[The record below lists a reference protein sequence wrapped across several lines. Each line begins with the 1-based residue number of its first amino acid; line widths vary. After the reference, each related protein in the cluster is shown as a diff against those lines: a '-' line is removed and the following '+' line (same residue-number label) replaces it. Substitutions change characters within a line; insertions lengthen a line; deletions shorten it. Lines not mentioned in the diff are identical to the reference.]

1 MSAVVAERAAVTMVM
16 FLAIGGDTEDAM
28 KEDVWRQAGLC
39 DKYCHWI
46 DETPECKRQ
55 QARFLPCEVNRAG
68 ALFWDDY
75 LNEPERPWHP
85 SSESL
90 SAKPSREQV
99 Q

>member
-1 MSAVVAERAAVTMVM
+1 MSAVVAEMAAVTMVM

-75 LNEPERPWHP
+75 LN
-85 SSESL
+85 SL